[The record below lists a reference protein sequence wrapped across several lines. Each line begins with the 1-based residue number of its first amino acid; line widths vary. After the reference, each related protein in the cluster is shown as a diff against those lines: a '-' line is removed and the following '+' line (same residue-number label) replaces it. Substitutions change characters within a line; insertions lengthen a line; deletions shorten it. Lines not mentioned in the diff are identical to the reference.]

1 MDTPATVKLG
11 DDEFLRTKNAHM
23 ASVHPVEYIQK
34 NHAKTQE
41 QLKYTALKN
50 VYGSHMVMRLE
61 MEKQILSSFQRL
73 PVLKSSFAGLD
84 TITKKDLEFGF
95 EDYLGDPFERE
106 DIPKSVHHMMEAKLK
121 L

>member
-1 MDTPATVKLG
+1 
-11 DDEFLRTKNAHM
+11 
-23 ASVHPVEYIQK
+23 
-34 NHAKTQE
+34 
-41 QLKYTALKN
+41 
-50 VYGSHMVMRLE
+50 MRLE

-95 EDYLGDPFERE
+95 EDYLGGTSLRQNRVFTILILLLDPFERE
-106 DIPKSVHHMMEAKLK
+106 DTPKGVHHLMEAKLK